1 MSLVNRMLGQN
12 RNNSTTKS
20 MAYRHEAVF
29 IIIIHVNLL
38 FYNFVYNMLNF
49 TKINL

>member
-1 MSLVNRMLGQN
+1 
-12 RNNSTTKS
+12 

-38 FYNFVYNMLNF
+38 FYNFVNMLNF
-49 TKINL
+49 IKINL